1 MSATYCSGNQRWRII
16 AMFLIHKP
24 TGVLVELL
32 TPANL
37 FDPYCKELIAQSHA
51 GEELQDPCPFAKSE
65 MTFPSGEPIPR
76 CWLDP
81 HYREFKKQPNFQQMA
96 LQVS

>member
-1 MSATYCSGNQRWRII
+1 
-16 AMFLIHKP
+16 MFLMHKP

-37 FDPYCKELIAQSHA
+37 FNPYCQEVIGQSHA

-65 MTFPSGEPIPR
+65 MAFPSGE
-76 CWLDP
+76 
-81 HYREFKKQPNFQQMA
+81 
-96 LQVS
+96 S